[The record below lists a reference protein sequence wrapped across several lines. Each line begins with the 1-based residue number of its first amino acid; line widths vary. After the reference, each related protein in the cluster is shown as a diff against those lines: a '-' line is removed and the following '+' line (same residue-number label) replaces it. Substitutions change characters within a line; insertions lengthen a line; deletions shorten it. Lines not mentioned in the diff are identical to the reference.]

1 MRLIFF
7 IQNTPNLT
15 YTSGTEQ
22 KIQEKFSVAEI
33 YALELVA
40 IHCPDSN
47 DNTCNRQ
54 SMC

>member
-1 MRLIFF
+1 M
-7 IQNTPNLT
+7 Q
-15 YTSGTEQ
+15 Q

-40 IHCPDSN
+40 IQCPDSN
-47 DNTCNRQ
+47 ANTYNRQ